1 MRRTT
6 VGWKG
11 LINDPDLDESYKIN
25 KGLRVTRQL
34 YADITELGLPVG
46 LELLDTIRCASLAHP
61 RRGPRRQVAQPPI
74 LGGLRVGASERPLYS
89 CMVR

>member
-1 MRRTT
+1 MPPARRTT

-25 KGLRVTRQL
+25 KGLRITRQL

-46 LELLDTIRCASLAHP
+46 VELLDTIRCVARRPSLPNTQSKAHSP
-61 RRGPRRQVAQPPI
+61 QFLADCV
-74 LGGLRVGASERPLYS
+74 S
-89 CMVR
+89 VRLVCRLS